1 MGQNL
6 CLIPKRYNW
15 CILHQIITCMIK
27 YLLII
32 VFAVL
37 IFSCSK
43 DCKYDQA
50 ELDKEFQENMDN
62 DNLSEDEKNLLFEQ
76 YYKKSMDS
84 C

>member
-1 MGQNL
+1 
-6 CLIPKRYNW
+6 
-15 CILHQIITCMIK
+15 MIR
-27 YLLII
+27 YLLTI

-50 ELDKEFQENMDN
+50 ELDKEYQENMDN
-62 DNLSEDEKNLLFEQ
+62 DNLSEDEKYLIFEQ
-76 YYKKSMDS
+76 YYRNSGDS

>member
-1 MGQNL
+1 
-6 CLIPKRYNW
+6 
-15 CILHQIITCMIK
+15 MIR

-43 DCKYDQA
+43 DSEDCKYDQA

-62 DNLSEDEKNLLFEQ
+62 DNLSEDEKYLLFEQ